1 MERPSVVSPIAPVYP
16 REAREAKVE
25 GTMIVR
31 CVIRTTGALENCRI
45 IKSLPFMD
53 APVLAALAK
62 ARYTPVMFQG
72 RAVDCEYTIPFKMK
86 LE

>member
-1 MERPSVVSPIAPVYP
+1 MIA
-16 REAREAKVE
+16 
-25 GTMIVR
+25 R
-31 CVIRTTGALENCRI
+31 CIIRASGALDSCRI

-62 ARYTPVMFQG
+62 VRYTPVMFQG